1 MIYNKEHIRRD
12 VAERENENYQNNNY
26 IDRDKK
32 EEEYIDNIPN
42 RSQKV
47 LNNIRYNNTHGDEN
61 DREKNRNYRK
71 DNFQNKKHE
80 NLNNE
85 GNEELEN
92 RFTKKNQRINK
103 LDIQDFTKKE
113 MNIFRQNYKENSD
126 YLLNDSKN
134 NFNDYNST
142 SYINKKSELE
152 KITKDFKYKGLDNT
166 KNNENLRN
174 DISLY
179 NDKRNPIN
187 SEFNHAFT
195 DIVKNTNSYNYEKLI
210 QDNSNLKSDNII
222 FKEEIN
228 RLNEINK
235 CLVEENIKLKEKK

>member
-1 MIYNKEHIRRD
+1 
-12 VAERENENYQNNNY
+12 
-26 IDRDKK
+26 
-32 EEEYIDNIPN
+32 
-42 RSQKV
+42 
-47 LNNIRYNNTHGDEN
+47 
-61 DREKNRNYRK
+61 
-71 DNFQNKKHE
+71 
-80 NLNNE
+80 
-85 GNEELEN
+85 
-92 RFTKKNQRINK
+92 
-103 LDIQDFTKKE
+103 